1 VLYGLD
7 TCPYRPTE
15 NGARIAI
22 AIQVERRVDRHFLVV
37 ANYTH
42 FFAGQF
48 IRETGPSK
56 DTDYTTAWLQ

>member
-1 VLYGLD
+1 MHVG
-7 TCPYRPTE
+7 E
-15 NGARIAI
+15 RIAI
-22 AIQVERRVDRHFLVV
+22 AIQVDWRVDRHFSVV

-48 IRETGPSK
+48 IRETGPTK